1 LLGLAAAAWSAAAAA
16 DDAGISG
23 PALGPVAQSA
33 GKRGSTLNWLPYRP
47 QSGDAPAK
55 GRTASGD
62 RVARATPAAA
72 FKTVQQDSDSP
83 MANPF
88 GETSTDP
95 VSTTE
100 TASAQGETVEPSRAA
115 AKPKELPPRLYM
127 PRLARVSFGADDTG
141 ESKAAT
147 NGQPGTST
155 SQESNGQAKEEDL
168 RPKCPEKGD
177 PTYFGPLKRDVTN
190 IRPKL
195 VKGVSTTPVLVSE
208 KEVEDLMGE
217 CPLTSEPPDRPLNG
231 PRINAHNLPWAPT
244 TFAWKASGVCHKPLY
259 FEDVQ
264 LERYG
269 HSAGPLLQP
278 LASAAHFFVLVPAL
292 PYSMGLE
299 PPAEC
304 IYTLGY
310 YRPGSC
316 APYMLDPIPF
326 SVRAGLAQAGVVT
339 GLVYIIP

>member
-1 LLGLAAAAWSAAAAA
+1 LLGLAAVAWSAAAAA

-23 PALGPVAQSA
+23 PALGPVAQST
-33 GKRGSTLNWLPYRP
+33 GKCGSTLNWLPYRSQP
-47 QSGDAPAK
+47 GDASAK
-55 GRTASGD
+55 GRSAFGD
-62 RVARATPAAA
+62 RVTRATPAA
-72 FKTVQQDSDSP
+72 FKTVPQDAD
-83 MANPF
+83 NPVARPS
-88 GETSTDP
+88 GDAGNRPAITPEVAASHD
-95 VSTTE
+95 E
-100 TASAQGETVEPSRAA
+100 TAGPARAA
-115 AKPKELPPRLYM
+115 ARPSQLPPLLAA
-127 PRLARVSFGADDTG
+127 PRLARVFLKAADTG

-155 SQESNGQAKEEDL
+155 PQETESKTTEEDL

-177 PTYFGPLKRDVTN
+177 PTYFGPIKPDVIN

-195 VKGVSTTPVLVSE
+195 VKGVSTIPVPVSD

-217 CPLTSEPPDRPLNG
+217 CPLATETPDRPLNG
-231 PRINAHNLPWAPT
+231 PRINAQNVPWAAT
-244 TFAWKASGVCHKPLY
+244 TFAWKASGLCHKPLY

-316 APYMLDPIPF
+316 APYMLDPIPL
-326 SVRAGLAQAGVVT
+326 SVRAGLAEAGVVT
-339 GLVYIIP
+339 GLVFIIP